1 VGGWIIDT
9 LAMYGRVGRRAAELL
24 VRNGSLVV
32 PSILLLEVLF
42 LGRALLAPLG
52 ILGAFAY
59 VIVQYA
65 ALSAVLTFT
74 SEAIRS
80 GRVRAGEVGTAFST
94 YLSDLI
100 SVGFV
105 VFGLQLIASLL
116 FQGVPPLYFF
126 VMVVLLVFFNAA
138 PELVTIGRLSATE
151 VLGASWQFIGVY
163 WVEWFPPNLL
173 LLMAVLGAALIAP
186 GGPLGPLAAVVA
198 SPALAF
204 LMLVRA
210 LLFQELTTSSRRGRA
225 FRREASS

>member
-1 VGGWIIDT
+1 MGGWIKDT
-9 LAMYGRVGRRAAELL
+9 LTMYGRVGRRAAELL
-24 VRNGSLVV
+24 VRNAALVV
-32 PSILLLEVLF
+32 PSIVLLEVIF
-42 LGRALLAPLG
+42 IGRALLAPIGLLG
-52 ILGAFAY
+52 GFLY
-59 VIVQYA
+59 VIAQYA

-80 GRVRAGEVGTAFST
+80 GRVTAHEVGTAFGT

-105 VFGLQLIASLL
+105 VFGLQLIASIV
-116 FQGVPPLYFF
+116 FQSIPPLYFF
-126 VMVVLLVFFNAA
+126 VMVVLMVFFNAA
-138 PELVTIGRLSATE
+138 PELVSIGKLNATE
-151 VLGASWQFIGVY
+151 VLSASWQFIGTY
-163 WVEWFPPNLL
+163 WVEWFPPNLF
-173 LLMAVLGAALIAP
+173 LLMGVLGAALIAP

-225 FRREASS
+225 FRRESSG

>member
-1 VGGWIIDT
+1 MAGWIGDT

-24 VRNGSLVV
+24 VRNVALVV
-32 PSILLLEVLF
+32 PAILLLEVVF
-42 LGRALLAPLG
+42 LGRVILAPLG
-52 ILGAFAY
+52 LLGGFIY
-59 VIVQYA
+59 VIAQYA

-74 SEAIRS
+74 SEAIRT
-80 GRVRAGEVGTAFST
+80 GKVRAAEVGPAFGT

-105 VFGLQLIASLL
+105 VFGLQLIASLA
-116 FQGVPPLYFF
+116 FQSIPPLYFF
-126 VMVVLLVFFNAA
+126 VMVVILVFFNAA
-138 PELVTIGRLSATE
+138 PELVSIGRLNATE
-151 VLGASWQFIGVY
+151 VLSASWQFIGVY

-173 LLMAVLGAALIAP
+173 LTLAVLGAALIAP

-210 LLFQELTTSSRRGRA
+210 LLFQELTTSTRRGRA
-225 FRREASS
+225 FRRDAAR